1 MITPVCE
8 RADFFKIRFIA
19 ILHLKFGQ
27 SKILAEQELP
37 VLGFERRKDKT
48 WVIIKAHSNP
58 GQISEAHLMVVG
70 IEGFFQTS

>member
-19 ILHLKFGQ
+19 ILHLNFGQ
-27 SKILAEQELP
+27 RKILAEQELP
-37 VLGFERRKDKT
+37 VLGFGRRKDKT
-48 WVIIKAHSNP
+48 WVIKAPSNP